1 MFDKATQ
8 GEEMESDAC
17 LGTLLLF
24 AYMDS
29 VCVLGCNQINLAII
43 VHQGAKAIVLLWMW
57 KWQLQGGNG
66 SDSVVS
72 AVMEVLRVAEWKCW
86 GAAMVIQ

>member
-43 VHQGAKAIVLLWMW
+43 VHQGAKAIVLL
-57 KWQLQGGNG
+57 
-66 SDSVVS
+66 
-72 AVMEVLRVAEWKCW
+72 
-86 GAAMVIQ
+86 